1 MIGGT
6 QKIKNMS
13 GVNKVI
19 LVGRLGADPEVRT
32 LESGTKVSSIR
43 LATSERYKDRNG
55 QQQES
60 TEWHNVVLWRGLADV
75 TEKYL
80 KKGDQVYIEGKI
92 KTRKWTDK
100 DGNDRYS
107 TDIVADEMTMLGG
120 AGGGNSS
127 GGNSSGGGSSV
138 APNQVNEPQASSLDD
153 IDDDLPF

>member
-1 MIGGT
+1 
-6 QKIKNMS
+6 MS

-55 QQQES
+55 NQQES
-60 TEWHNVVLWRGLADV
+60 TEWHNVVLWRGLADI

-80 KKGDQVYIEGKI
+80 KKGDQVYIEGRI

-107 TDIVADEMTMLGG
+107 TDIVANEMTMLGG
-120 AGGGNSS
+120 ASGGGNA
-127 GGNSSGGGSSV
+127 GGGQSP
-138 APNQVNEPQASSLDD
+138 APAQNQVNEPASSLDD

>member
-1 MIGGT
+1 
-6 QKIKNMS
+6 MS

-32 LESGTKVSSIR
+32 LENGTKVSSIR

-55 QQQES
+55 NQQES
-60 TEWHNVVLWRGLADV
+60 TEWHNVVLWRGLADI

-80 KKGDQVYIEGKI
+80 KKGDQVYIEGRI

-107 TDIVADEMTMLGG
+107 TDIVANEMTMLGG
-120 AGGGNSS
+120 ASGGGNT
-127 GGNSSGGGSSV
+127 GGGQQAA
-138 APNQVNEPQASSLDD
+138 APAQNQVNEPASSLDD

>member
-1 MIGGT
+1 
-6 QKIKNMS
+6 MS

-19 LVGRLGADPEVRT
+19 LVGRLGADPEVRS
-32 LESGTKVSSIR
+32 LDSGTKVASMR
-43 LATSERYKDRNG
+43 LATSERYKDKNG
-55 QQQES
+55 NQQEI

-80 KKGDQVYIEGKI
+80 KKGDQVYVEGKL

-100 DGNDRYS
+100 DGHDRYS

-120 AGGGNSS
+120 GSGSSDRSGSSTGGGQSATSS
-127 GGNSSGGGSSV
+127 
-138 APNQVNEPQASSLDD
+138 NQVNEPASSLDD

>member
-1 MIGGT
+1 
-6 QKIKNMS
+6 MS

-55 QQQES
+55 NQQES
-60 TEWHNVVLWRGLADV
+60 TEWHNVVLWRGLADI

-80 KKGDQVYIEGKI
+80 KKGDQVYIEGRI

-107 TDIVADEMTMLGG
+107 TDIVANEMTMLGG
-120 AGGGNSS
+120 ASGGSNAGGGQQAA
-127 GGNSSGGGSSV
+127 
-138 APNQVNEPQASSLDD
+138 APAQNQVNEPASSLDD

>member
-1 MIGGT
+1 
-6 QKIKNMS
+6 MS

-32 LESGTKVSSIR
+32 LENGTKVSSIR

-55 QQQES
+55 NQQES
-60 TEWHNVVLWRGLADV
+60 TEWHNVVLWRGLADI

-80 KKGDQVYIEGKI
+80 KKGDQVYIEGRI

-107 TDIVADEMTMLGG
+107 TDIVANEMTMLGG
-120 AGGGNSS
+120 ASVGGNTGGGQQAA
-127 GGNSSGGGSSV
+127 
-138 APNQVNEPQASSLDD
+138 APAQNQVNEPASSLDD

>member
-1 MIGGT
+1 
-6 QKIKNMS
+6 MS

-19 LVGRLGADPEVRT
+19 LVGRLGADPEVRS
-32 LESGTKVSSIR
+32 LESGTKVASIR
-43 LATSERYKDRNG
+43 LATSERYKDKNG
-55 QQQES
+55 NQQEI

-80 KKGDQVYIEGKI
+80 KKGDQVYVEGKL

-100 DGNDRYS
+100 DGHDRYS

-120 AGGGNSS
+120 GSGSSDRSGSSTGGGQSATS
-127 GGNSSGGGSSV
+127 G
-138 APNQVNEPQASSLDD
+138 NQVNEPASSLDD

>member
-1 MIGGT
+1 
-6 QKIKNMS
+6 MS